1 MVLIMEVV
9 NCTGRH
15 CWMFLA
21 ALLIVFSAGARAN
34 ANSVYS
40 PCMDTTV
47 LKNDGFTFGLAIA
60 SNRSFFLNRIQMSP
74 CDLRLQ
80 DSLMDGKVAL
90 FRPKVDEISLLLV
103 NYTEFNP
110 ENVEGG
116 GFAVAYAGKKHAV
129 VSPSHFL
136 ANSSYRITSLSLVL
150 NFDQGRLRNIQ
161 WKNDGCKSC
170 HGNSSFVCVRGEC
183 AIPSTNCKEAGGRVD
198 CSLSIQLTWSGTDQ
212 RQQVLNSWYQMSN
225 LNQYSLYGL
234 YSNLKS
240 TLSNRYSFIIR
251 STKWST

>member
-15 CWMFLA
+15 CWMFL

-110 ENVEGG
+110 VSIIFLTFYMFSWLRGTLTVHKRLYKELNR
-116 GFAVAYAGKKHAV
+116 FASHSVSVRSRKVAV
-129 VSPSHFL
+129 VFGGILLFHT
-136 ANSSYRITSLSLVL
+136 SSIVIGWRFCL
-150 NFDQGRLRNIQ
+150 
-161 WKNDGCKSC
+161 
-170 HGNSSFVCVRGEC
+170 
-183 AIPSTNCKEAGGRVD
+183 
-198 CSLSIQLTWSGTDQ
+198 
-212 RQQVLNSWYQMSN
+212 
-225 LNQYSLYGL
+225 
-234 YSNLKS
+234 
-240 TLSNRYSFIIR
+240 
-251 STKWST
+251 